1 MEIVAVSGQPRV
13 SVGKKSAGADRKEGK
28 IPCVLYGGD
37 EVVHFT
43 TTINEVKKTIY
54 TPDFKLVNLQ
64 VDGKEYK
71 AFVKDVQFNKVTDA
85 VDHIDFLRL
94 VDGHPIKV
102 DLPVRLLGTAS
113 GVREG
118 GKLIQQLRKVKVK
131 VLPEKLVD
139 QLSLNIATLGLG
151 QSIRVR
157 DIEAIEGVEVLVKG
171 AIPVATIEIP
181 RALRSAAAAAASGKK

>member
-71 AFVKDVQFNKVTDA
+71 AIVKDVQFNKVTDA

-139 QLSLNIATLGLG
+139 QLSLNVATLGLG